1 MNYRSNRVSN
11 LIRDELSILL
21 ERELEFPN
29 AIATITEVQVTKKLD
44 EAKVRVSVLPST
56 EAAGVLV
63 ILSGARNR
71 LQHLLMKK
79 LNIKPLPHIYFE
91 IDRGPENAAA
101 VEKLLIDDN
110 NK

>member
-11 LIRDELSILL
+11 LIRDELSMLIK
-21 ERELEFPN
+21 RELEFPK
-29 AIATITEVQVTKKLD
+29 AIATVTEVQVTKKLD
-44 EAKVRVSVLPST
+44 EAKVMVSVLPSK

-71 LQHLLMKK
+71 LQHLLIKK
-79 LNIKPLPHIYFE
+79 LSIKPVPHIYFE
-91 IDRGPENAAA
+91 IDHGLENASA

>member
-1 MNYRSNRVSN
+1 MNYRSSRVSN
-11 LIRDELSILL
+11 LVRDELSQLIV
-21 ERELEFPN
+21 RELEFPN

-44 EAKVRVSVLPST
+44 EAKVMVSVLPSK
-56 EAAGVLV
+56 EEAGVFN

-79 LNIKPLPHIYFE
+79 LNIKPMPHIHFE
-91 IDRGPENAAA
+91 IDRGLENAAA